1 MCIILDTNMFGRFNK
16 RDKGKQDKDMEPI
29 WNWLDKENG
38 KIVYS
43 NTKKFEKEWIEKGG
57 MRRKMHVLRQAGQL
71 KLVSCEDVQKKVD
84 ELEGKITSDD
94 EHIIALAMIADV
106 KILVSNDKNC
116 KKDFKTL
123 VRGEVYETKSDSYLL
138 RRDTCP

>member
-1 MCIILDTNMFGRFNK
+1 MCIILDTNMLGRFKK
-16 RDKGKQDKDMEPI
+16 RDKDKQDEDMEPI
-29 WNWLDKENG
+29 WNWLDKKNG

-43 NTKKFEKEWIEKGG
+43 NTKKFKKEWIERGVMK
-57 MRRKMHVLRQAGQL
+57 KKIHVLRQAGQL
-71 KLVSCEDVQKKVD
+71 KLVSCEDVQKKAD

-106 KILVSNDKNC
+106 KILVSNDRKC
-116 KKDFKTL
+116 KRDFKTL
-123 VRGEVYETKSDSYLL
+123 VGGDVYETKSDSHLL